1 VATDGGI
8 FNFGAPFLGSMGG
21 KPLNQPVVGIGGLTG
36 VNGYWQVA
44 SDGGI
49 FNFGLP
55 FVGSMGGKP
64 LNAAVVGI
72 AGV

>member
-1 VATDGGI
+1 
-8 FNFGAPFLGSMGG
+8 MGG